1 MAALLR
7 RTLQPGQQIRVL
19 IVDDSVVIRRLVSH
33 VLEEAPDIQ
42 VAGVASNGLIALEK
56 IKECQPDVVTLDIEM
71 PEMNGLDALRIIR
84 RDYPRVRVVMFST
97 LTDRGGAVTL
107 EALALGADDYVA
119 KASNAGGLDRSL
131 ASLRDELLPKIRQF
145 FAPVQAPAKL
155 LPAPAAVRLPVTQP
169 SRSTATIIGIG
180 VSTGGPSALADVLA
194 AIPASFP
201 VPILIVQHMPPL
213 FTRLLSERLNTLCPL
228 DVHEAIDGEPLDR
241 VKILIAPGNFHMRV
255 EFHSRGSLIRLD
267 QSPPLN
273 SCRPSVDALF
283 ESMALAFGPSVLGVI
298 LTGMGQDGLRGARA
312 LRSKG
317 AHILAQDEASSV
329 VWGMAGAVVN
339 AGLAD
344 EILPLNLIPNAIV
357 SHSSHAGRPYM
368 APARSSA
375 SEVQW
380 PR

>member
-1 MAALLR
+1 MR
-7 RTLQPGQQIRVL
+7 P
-19 IVDDSVVIRRLVSH
+19 
-33 VLEEAPDIQ
+33 
-42 VAGVASNGLIALEK
+42 
-56 IKECQPDVVTLDIEM
+56 
-71 PEMNGLDALRIIR
+71 
-84 RDYPRVRVVMFST
+84 
-97 LTDRGGAVTL
+97 
-107 EALALGADDYVA
+107 
-119 KASNAGGLDRSL
+119 
-131 ASLRDELLPKIRQF
+131 
-145 FAPVQAPAKL
+145 
-155 LPAPAAVRLPVTQP
+155 P
-169 SRSTATIIGIG
+169 SIM
-180 VSTGGPSALADVLA
+180 
-194 AIPASFP
+194 
-201 VPILIVQHMPPL
+201 H
-213 FTRLLSERLNTLCPL
+213 
-228 DVHEAIDGEPLDR
+228 
-241 VKILIAPGNFHMRV
+241 
-255 EFHSRGSLIRLD
+255 

-283 ESMALAFGPSVLGVI
+283 ESMALVFGPSVLGVI